1 MNCREIVAAYLRG
14 HGYEGLAGE
23 ECGCVLDDLMPCEG
37 GWRDCVPARRM
48 WYDPADVYDAQ
59 GGGGGGEGNGNG
71 EGEDTIIRS
80 TVIRST
86 VNAEDIPQGKIQLG
100 TDAADA
106 LGFCREEWS
115 ADSYLWR
122 ENNEIWFS
130 FLVKNETTPRGATW
144 RLIASVE
151 AAGFT
156 VAVSSPSDKL
166 RRILARKGFMPESP
180 LREVWR
186 RGDDEEHGSGGHG
199 SGCSRER
206 GMTNE
211 IAR

>member
-1 MNCREIVAAYLRG
+1 M
-14 HGYEGLAGE
+14 
-23 ECGCVLDDLMPCEG
+23 
-37 GWRDCVPARRM
+37 
-48 WYDPADVYDAQ
+48 
-59 GGGGGGEGNGNG
+59 
-71 EGEDTIIRS
+71 IRS

-86 VNAEDIPQGKIQLG
+86 VNAKDIPQGKIQLG

-106 LGFCREEWS
+106 LGFRREEWS

-166 RRILARKGFMPESP
+166 RGLLAREGFAPVRP

-186 RGDDEEHGSGGHG
+186 R
-199 SGCSRER
+199 
-206 GMTNE
+206 TT
-211 IAR
+211 